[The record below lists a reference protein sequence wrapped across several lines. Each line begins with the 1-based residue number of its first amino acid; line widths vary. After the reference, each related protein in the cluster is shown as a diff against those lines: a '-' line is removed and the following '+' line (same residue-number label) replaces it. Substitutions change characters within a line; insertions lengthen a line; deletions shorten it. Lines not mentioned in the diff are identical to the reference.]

1 MIDSPAVDLSPVSLA
16 LPVLPEVADLDFLAL
31 LGVLVLALPEVLDLD
46 FPPSEH
52 PQM

>member
-1 MIDSPAVDLSPVSLA
+1 MMDSPAADLSPVSLA

-31 LGVLVLALPEVLDLD
+31 LGGWDLALPEVLVLD